1 MLWSDF
7 HPYIAHHVIGCP
19 DPLMERYA
27 RMAAIEFCRRTA
39 CWQSTLFSVMTD
51 GITSV
56 ITLVPDDETQ
66 IIKIKSVSVDAQTY
80 PVVDSKIGLDLVRTD
95 SQQSFCFTQDNKT
108 LKIYPIQVVNLPV
121 VVDAVLAPTITATSI
136 DDGIGNDYIMDIA
149 TGAAASLQR
158 IPDSQWTDMNSS
170 QINQAVFNG
179 RMATVASKVARG
191 FIDHKMPS
199 YASFI

>member
-39 CWQSTLFSVMTD
+39 CWQKTLDPVLTD
-51 GITSV
+51 GTTVVS
-56 ITLVPDDETQ
+56 LVPDANTQ
-66 IIKIKSVSVDAQTY
+66 VIKIKGVEVDGSSYPIVDA
-80 PVVDSKIGLDLVRTD
+80 KLGLDLVRTD

-108 LKIYPIQVVNLPV
+108 LNVYPVKVVNLPV

-158 IPDSQWTDMNSS
+158 ISDSQWTDMNSS